1 MYKVSKAASKV
12 KGLGFI
18 SASVGLMYSYQDYK
32 NGAILESKFAMDIA
46 MTAYSY
52 VPGVG
57 WAAGLQYYIIDNTV
71 GYDNFMNS
79 LSKEGIDR
87 ANNINQGNW
96 SQGMW
101 RPGGRLK

>member
-1 MYKVSKAASKV
+1 MYKVSKAAYKV

-57 WAAGLQYYIIDNTV
+57 WVAGLQYYIIDNTV
-71 GYDNFMNS
+71 GY
-79 LSKEGIDR
+79 
-87 ANNINQGNW
+87 NNGYEFFE
-96 SQGMW
+96 
-101 RPGGRLK
+101 